1 MYFSKGGIFII
12 IIGLTG
18 PSGSGKTTL
27 CALAKDFS
35 IDNIDADKVYHAL
48 LVPPSPCLDEIV
60 ESFGSSI
67 MKSDKTLN
75 RVALASLVFSDQS
88 GQKLKLLNKI
98 THKYVKSELKQI
110 LSEMKK
116 KGSFAVLVDA
126 PTLFESGF
134 DKECDFTVAL
144 LASNDQ
150 RSNRIIERD
159 GLTEVQA
166 QQRLSAQKSDSFFK
180 ERADH
185 IIINNSDIDSLRS
198 DLLRIL
204 KDREVIK

>member
-67 MKSDKTLN
+67 IKSDKTLN
-75 RVALASLVFSDQS
+75 RVALASLVFSDHS

-134 DKECDFTVAL
+134 DEECDFTVAL

-198 DLLRIL
+198 DLLSIL